1 MMVVR
6 CGMMWNV
13 NAGMPECW
21 NALGMPAK
29 AWMECWNAGM
39 LELQSRQ
46 SGNVANLK
54 EKIINDDCAWI

>member
-29 AWMECWNAGM
+29 AWNAGM
-39 LELQSRQ
+39 LECWNCNP
-46 SGNVANLK
+46 GNVANLK